1 MRMHQ
6 PSAPWPSMKKI
17 QSISLSEKNSGE
29 YRNIYCLIESLS
41 CAKINLFSST
51 IIAKNWKHGCA
62 RIAVFLSTSI
72 AENWNLV
79 FQAIFLSF
87 FCSQLAFVF
96 HLQKDFYTGYCNILM
111 CLLTLFVFLFLRKIL
126 IPFASLYFKLF
137 FAFWIISSGY
147 FYTWGKK
154 SYIKN
159 LFFYKFWQFNFK
171 VT

>member
-1 MRMHQ
+1 MHQ

-62 RIAVFLSTSI
+62 SIAVFLSTSI

-79 FQAIFLSF
+79 FQAIFFKFLLQSTSF
-87 FCSQLAFVF
+87 CFSSSKRLLYRLLQYSHVSIDAFCFSFLK
-96 HLQKDFYTGYCNILM
+96 KDFDTFREPLFQAFLCFLDNIQWI
-111 CLLTLFVFLFLRKIL
+111 FLYMRKKIIHKKFIFL
-126 IPFASLYFKLF
+126 
-137 FAFWIISSGY
+137 
-147 FYTWGKK
+147 
-154 SYIKN
+154 
-159 LFFYKFWQFNFK
+159 
-171 VT
+171 